1 MQLGAG
7 VGAVDYTLSGS
18 NKPPLV
24 LCPGC
29 KKPMN
34 AGKPKPLASPG
45 MVEIPYVCESCGMTT
60 KCALKQGK

>member
-1 MQLGAG
+1 
-7 VGAVDYTLSGS
+7 
-18 NKPPLV
+18 V

-60 KCALKQGK
+60 KRALKQGK